1 MKVAVD
7 LTTKIIIDLLPDE
20 ATDSSPYLINNGYVL
35 LDIENPILNHIENE
49 DGTLSVNF
57 RDLTDED
64 FREYTSINYKAI
76 RQEAVDNIEV
86 TYNGVIYQG
95 DEDSQS
101 RMSRAING
109 LPDNTTTI
117 KWKAKDNSAHEL
129 NKEDLKQI
137 LFLAGQEQ
145 TRIWFT

>member
-1 MKVAVD
+1 MQVYK
-7 LTTKIIIDLLPDE
+7 
-20 ATDSSPYLINNGYVL
+20 YVL
-35 LDIENPILNHIENE
+35 YDDNTGEVKLTSNIEFDMDLEHNKNYSMLILDSEFYTENNIKVINGKLTEIE
-49 DGTLSVNF
+49 V
-57 RDLTDED
+57 
-64 FREYTSINYKAI
+64 INYKAI
-76 RQEAVDNIEV
+76 RQNLIDNIEV
-86 TYNGVIYQG
+86 TYNSTIYQG

-117 KWKAKDNSAHEL
+117 KWKAKDNSSHEL

-145 TRIWFT
+145 TRIWFLETLN

>member
-117 KWKAKDNSAHEL
+117 KWKAKDNSSHEL